1 MRLNKYIKYSLLLV
15 VIALLAYK
23 SVYFKKLSEV
33 KASTSEKFDAIAFTK
48 KLWDEKLPVKLDSAI
63 ELTTLIK
70 AITADPNAAFEK
82 YTNAMAVGNYRYA
95 MVKATAEV
103 VQVSEDDLSLQL
115 PYADSLLNIKVAT
128 EFVYGNAIRDAS
140 QLLQVKDFSNTTDLS
155 NISEELNNTVRT
167 DVLGPF
173 KKAVKKGDKLVVTGA
188 IEINKAHI
196 NWNEPEIIPVR
207 LQIKN

>member
-15 VIALLAYK
+15 VVALLAYK

-33 KASTSEKFDAIAFTK
+33 KAGITEKFDAVVFTR
-48 KLWDEKLPVKLDSAI
+48 KLWDEKLPVKLDSAV

-95 MVKATAEV
+95 MVKTAGEV
-103 VQVSEDDLSLQL
+103 VQVNEDDLLLQL
-115 PYADSLLNIKVAT
+115 PFADSLLNVKVAT

-140 QLLQVKDFSNTTDLS
+140 KLLQTKDFSNTTDLS
-155 NISEELNNTVRT
+155 NISEELNKTVRT
-167 DVLGPF
+167 VVLAPF
-173 KKAVKKGDKLVVTGA
+173 KKVVKKGDKLAVTGA